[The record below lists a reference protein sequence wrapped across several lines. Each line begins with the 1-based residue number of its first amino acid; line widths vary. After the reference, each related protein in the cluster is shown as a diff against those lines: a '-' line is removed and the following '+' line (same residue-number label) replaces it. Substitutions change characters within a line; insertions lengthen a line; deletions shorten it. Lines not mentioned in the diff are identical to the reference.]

1 MSRQELHDYLTQLK
15 EERKKLDLVD
25 SEYQLRLDEII
36 ESLEQQRL
44 YPDTFD
50 QYSTLGDQ
58 VRNLLIDYEAD
69 HPAVKAVLDGIHEI
83 IRNFKS

>member
-1 MSRQELHDYLTQLK
+1 MSRQELHDHLARLK
-15 EERKKLDLVD
+15 EEREKLDVVD

-44 YPDTFD
+44 YPESFD
-50 QYSTLGDQ
+50 QYSPLGDQ

-69 HPAVKAVLDGIHEI
+69 HPAVKAVLDGIHEF